1 MSLAVPHHR
10 PVLADLIARPTDRA
24 RAFALDAA
32 LVVAGAAVVAV
43 LAQLTIPMWPVPMT
57 AQTLG
62 VLLVGASLGTVRGAS
77 AMVVYALAGLAGLP
91 VVAPSADGTHL
102 TGAALLGG
110 TTFGYIIGFVFAA
123 AVVGLLAR
131 RAWDRRVLQ
140 AIVAF
145 AAGSIVIYAFG
156 LPWLALALSHLGI
169 PQDQLLAKTFAF
181 GFAPFWLGDIVK
193 AVFAGLLLPVAW
205 RGVRSLEA
213 GTGR

>member
-1 MSLAVPHHR
+1 MSLAAPVSR
-10 PVLADLIARPTDRA
+10 PVLADLIARPSDRA

-32 LVVAGAAVVAV
+32 LVVAGAAVVAL

-77 AMVVYALAGLAGLP
+77 SMVVYALAGLAGLP
-91 VVAPSADGTHL
+91 VVAPSADGSHL
-102 TGAALLGG
+102 TGAALLAG

-123 AVVGLLAR
+123 GVVGFLAR

-145 AAGSIVIYAFG
+145 AAGSVVIYAFG
-156 LPWLALALSHLGI
+156 LPWLAMALSNLGI
-169 PQDQLLAKTFAF
+169 PQDQLVAKTLAF
-181 GFAPFWLGDIVK
+181 GFVPFWIGDIVK

-205 RGVRSLEA
+205 RGVRALEDRA
-213 GTGR
+213 RD